1 MDTRDALEFM
11 IAGATAVQVGTANF
25 VDPMLWQGMID
36 GIADY
41 LRRHGLERVTDLIG
55 SVQMGKD

>member
-1 MDTRDALEFM
+1 
-11 IAGATAVQVGTANF
+11 
-25 VDPMLWQGMID
+25 MID
-36 GIADY
+36 AIADY